1 MSKVVIL
8 TNDLQYDLVE
18 KNPERE
24 AAVKE
29 FLPKF
34 KFLLD
39 AGRKGNVPIIHLQLI
54 NDPNDANAETF
65 EGGLPVQKGTKGAE
79 ILAELF
85 EPTDILME
93 KGKDSGFFET
103 DLDRTLKELGVETV
117 IITGMQAQI
126 CVQTTAADAFFRG
139 YNVVVPPD
147 GVVSTSKADVER
159 SIEWLGSYCAAIIP
173 IDEIARKIGA
183 KEAFSK
189 KQIRIN

>member
-1 MSKVVIL
+1 MSKIAIL
-8 TNDLQYDLVE
+8 TNDLQYDLVR
-18 KNPERE
+18 KNAQRE

-34 KFLLD
+34 SFLLN
-39 AGRKGNVPIIHLQLI
+39 AARKREVPVIHLQLI
-54 NDPNDANAETF
+54 NDPNDPNAEAF
-65 EGGLPVQKGTKGAE
+65 DDGLPVQKGTKGAE

-93 KGKDSGFFET
+93 KNKDSGFFET
-103 DLDRTLKELGVETV
+103 DLDRKLKELSVDTV

-147 GVVSTSKADVER
+147 GVVSTSKADVDR
-159 SIEWLGSYCAAIIP
+159 SIAWLDSYCASIIP
-173 IDEIARKIGA
+173 IDEIVRKIGA
-183 KEAFSK
+183 NEVFEK